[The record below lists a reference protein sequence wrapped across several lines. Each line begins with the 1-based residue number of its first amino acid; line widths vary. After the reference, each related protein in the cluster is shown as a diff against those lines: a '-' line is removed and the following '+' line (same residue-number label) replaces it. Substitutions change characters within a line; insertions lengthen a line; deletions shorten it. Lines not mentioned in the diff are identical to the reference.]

1 MKHNEHEKL
10 MKDAIDHRLS
20 GLQGDPWLAQRIT
33 AISKGEPP
41 IMKKRLSMSLV
52 LAIAAILVA
61 TTALAAGLLFSPRY
75 DASKLAN
82 EALLNKYGITD
93 KMMTVFYREMAQGTD
108 GSLTVTYTPAE
119 EVFHYGENYLGIYTV
134 NVNNG
139 KAEAIWS
146 HDGEDTSGGLDAKA
160 WGAGQLE
167 MMITD
172 YGTVMRA
179 LLDRSG
185 ERPTQDSNPAVTPPV
200 SMEEYEKLKAETRK
214 MVEGAAKITLS
225 QAKENAVLALAS
237 EHGLTN
243 EQVKLLQIFDGD
255 ETYLLEGDRPMVTL
269 RYHLMQG
276 SEWIEKD
283 GIYAVTVN
291 LETGEVED
299 IFYDSG
305 LASNG

>member
-1 MKHNEHEKL
+1 MKENAYARL
-10 MKDAIDHRLS
+10 LQTAIDNRLS
-20 GLQGDPWLAQRIT
+20 GLYGDPRLAQRIT
-33 AISKGEPP
+33 ATSKGEPP
-41 IMKKRLSMSLV
+41 EMKKRLSMSLA

-61 TTALAAGLLFSPRY
+61 VTALAAGLLFSPRY

-82 EALLNKYGITD
+82 EAMLNKYGITD
-93 KMMTVFYREMAQGTD
+93 KMMTVFFREVAQGTD

-172 YGTVMRA
+172 YETVMRA

-185 ERPTQDSNPAVTPPV
+185 ERPTQDSNPAATPPV

-214 MVEGAAKITLS
+214 MVEGAAKITFA

-243 EQVKLLQIFDGD
+243 EQVKLLQIFDD
-255 ETYLLEGDRPMVTL
+255 EETYQLEGGKPTVSL
-269 RYHLMQG
+269 FYHLTQG
-276 SEWIEKD
+276 SEWREKD
-283 GIYAVTVN
+283 GIYVVEVN
-291 LETGEVED
+291 LETGEIEN
-299 IFYDSG
+299 IIYDSA
-305 LASNG
+305 LAGNG